1 MKYEIPLHQIPLR
14 LTLTTG
20 LLFITYA
27 YIDTQFDTAKENNPR
42 NIAKR
47 INSVLPG
54 DIVKVY
60 EMGYRRFLGITC
72 YVNKDIMQADEFS
85 DLKALGGKENKV
97 YFLFDTKYV
106 ESRDSRKKAFGEI
119 AWDKVYSEFFED
131 SRGNIVLGYL
141 NKM

>member
-1 MKYEIPLHQIPLR
+1 
-14 LTLTTG
+14 LTTG

-42 NIAKR
+42 NTAKR

-54 DIVKVY
+54 DTVKVY

-72 YVNKDIMQADEFS
+72 YVNKDIIQVDEFS
-85 DLKALGGKENKV
+85 DLKSLKSSKDEI
-97 YFLFDTKYV
+97 YFLFDTKYL
-106 ESRDSRKKAFGEI
+106 EARESRKKALKEI
-119 AWDKVYSEFFED
+119 AWDRVFSEFFED

-141 NKM
+141 KKM